1 MFRSSDTQSGRIPS
15 LFRRGFW
22 HHAAGELN
30 TAADPLAFWL
40 RCISL
45 FHRSRDD
52 GTYDDSLALTL
63 LIFPLPFAPIETMRL
78 LAFAP
83 CLRRVHCLPSTRAKS
98 RTSLRR
104 DRERCVSGIKSNHLE
119 RPHVAR
125 RVRRHASPQPP
136 PLRTGRASLP
146 CIRLKPLDAVS
157 IW

>member
-119 RPHVAR
+119 RPHVA
-125 RVRRHASPQPP
+125 
-136 PLRTGRASLP
+136 L
-146 CIRLKPLDAVS
+146 IRQVTQDNAVKLVVANGKS
-157 IW
+157 VIVVARELC